1 MSSRRRRR
9 SAARGRGASGRR
21 AEAVAG
27 ARDGERG
34 VAAGSD
40 GARMR
45 LDRHAGR
52 SQRDEA
58 RRRSR
63 QQRQLRRAALWSLA
77 IVGVAAIIIASGLWL
92 WRETADAIESQPG
105 TSVPD
110 LGNLHITE
118 GTRSPTA
125 YNSTPPTSGPHYPFL
140 ARWGV
145 HTEPLPDELQ
155 VHNLEDGGVVIQYR
169 CDEPCPELVEQLT
182 AAGQPYLSSPHPYVV
197 LAPYPEMENR
207 IALTAWGR
215 IDRFEEFDEERIRR
229 FIEVYRCTDWHEGQ
243 FRGRRRVPNC

>member
-21 AEAVAG
+21 AEAAAG
-27 ARDGERG
+27 VRDGERG
-34 VAAGSD
+34 GSAGND
-40 GARMR
+40 EPHTRP
-45 LDRHAGR
+45 DRRKGR
-52 SQRDEA
+52 TQRDEVK
-58 RRRSR
+58 RRSR

-77 IVGVAAIIIASGLWL
+77 IVGVAAIIIASGVWL
-92 WRETADAIESQPG
+92 WRETADAVESQPG
-105 TSVPD
+105 TTVPD
-110 LGNLHITE
+110 LGNLHIAE
-118 GTRSPTA
+118 GTRSPTP

-145 HTEPLPDELQ
+145 HTEPLSDELQ

>member
-21 AEAVAG
+21 AAAVAG

-34 VAAGSD
+34 GAAGSD

-45 LDRHAGR
+45 PDRHAGR

-110 LGNLHITE
+110 LGNLHIPE
-118 GTRSPTA
+118 GTRSPIA

-145 HTEPLPDELQ
+145 HTEPLSDELQ
-155 VHNLEDGGVVIQYR
+155 VHNLEDGGVAIQYR